1 MVVYKRNITVG
12 IGCICQPMEINR
24 VHQIEEVIDL
34 NQLYF
39 NTILKKFMISKEENC
54 SLLMIWQSA

>member
-1 MVVYKRNITVG
+1 MVVYKRNITIG

-34 NQLYF
+34 NQLY
-39 NTILKKFMISKEENC
+39 
-54 SLLMIWQSA
+54 